1 MHTLVD
7 KIVKDSDG
15 RELHY
20 MEIVGDSTEVQNLPT
35 ENIMDT
41 SNFMASDT
49 AGIWFFNEKT
59 QSWNEV

>member
-7 KIVKDSDG
+7 KIVKDNDK
-15 RELHY
+15 ELHY
-20 MEIVGDSTEVQNLPT
+20 MEIVGDSTEVTNLPT

-49 AGIWFFNEKT
+49 AGVWFFNEKT
-59 QSWNEV
+59 QTWIEA